1 MLSLHSHVEGVASRH
16 EEKEV
21 YITSMKVVHD
31 IVMRFLSSQEL
42 EFTLP
47 PEEKSHGTISITTYY
62 MYFKAGANLFVLAI
76 MLVFFV
82 LGEVRT

>member
-1 MLSLHSHVEGVASRH
+1 
-16 EEKEV
+16 
-21 YITSMKVVHD
+21 
-31 IVMRFLSSQEL
+31 MRFLSSQEL

-62 MYFKAGANLFVLAI
+62 KYFKAGASLFVLAI

-82 LGEVRT
+82 LGEVRTRVIGIILHLAFKDNHDIHREEL